1 MPPRPDGRLELGL
14 RGEEEAVRYL
24 AAKGYRILD
33 RGFRMFGGE
42 IDIIARQGET
52 LVFVEVKTRRST
64 EFGVPDESVNLSKQN
79 QVRKIA
85 QGYLLKKQ
93 LPESATPCRFDILS
107 VVWAEGRGLAITHLE
122 NAF

>member
-1 MPPRPDGRLELGL
+1 MGPKPDGRRELGH

-42 IDIIARQGET
+42 IDIIARQGQT
-52 LVFVEVKTRRST
+52 LVFVEVKTRRRT
-64 EFGVPDESVNLSKQN
+64 DFGLPDESVNLSKQN

-85 QGYLLKKQ
+85 LGYLLKKH
-93 LPESATPCRFDILS
+93 LPEDRTSCRFDVLS
-107 VVWAEGRGLAITHLE
+107 IVWAEGQGSVITHLE
-122 NAF
+122 DAF

>member
-1 MPPRPDGRLELGL
+1 MPPRPDGRLELGR

>member
-1 MPPRPDGRLELGL
+1 VPPRPDSPRALGR
-14 RGEEEAVRYL
+14 RGEEVAVRYL
-24 AAKGYRILD
+24 SAKGYSILE
-33 RGFRMFGGE
+33 RGFRTFRGE

-64 EFGVPDESVNLSKQN
+64 EFGFPDESVNLSKQN

-85 QGYLLKKQ
+85 QGYLLKKH
-93 LPESATPCRFDILS
+93 LPENATPCRFDILS
-107 VVWAEGRGLAITHLE
+107 VVWAGGRGLAITHLE

>member
-1 MPPRPDGRLELGL
+1 MPPRPDGRLELGR

-93 LPESATPCRFDILS
+93 LRESATPCRFDILS
-107 VVWAEGRGLAITHLE
+107 VVWAEGRDLAITHLE

>member
-1 MPPRPDGRLELGL
+1 MPPRPDGRLELGR

-85 QGYLLKKQ
+85 QGYLMKKQ
-93 LPESATPCRFDILS
+93 LLESATPCRFDILS
-107 VVWAEGRGLAITHLE
+107 LVWAEGRGLAITHLE

>member
-1 MPPRPDGRLELGL
+1 VPPGPDGRRTLGR

-24 AAKGYRILD
+24 AGKGYVILD
-33 RGFRMFGGE
+33 RGFRMFRGE

-52 LVFVEVKTRRST
+52 LVFVEVKTRRGT
-64 EFGVPDESVNLSKQN
+64 EFGFPDESVNLPKQQ

-85 QGYLLKKQ
+85 RGYLMKKH

-107 VVWAEGRGLAITHLE
+107 LVWAEGQGLAITHLE

>member
-1 MPPRPDGRLELGL
+1 VPPRPDGRLELGR

-93 LPESATPCRFDILS
+93 LRESATPCRFDILS
-107 VVWAEGRGLAITHLE
+107 VVWAEGRDLAITHLE